1 LKRIRKNLVAAR
13 QPFFASLS
21 AQDRRA
27 EMTDKGRGQAFD
39 FGGLGRTARLSPV
52 LLGILGVL
60 FTIIAAPPL

>member
-1 LKRIRKNLVAAR
+1 
-13 QPFFASLS
+13 
-21 AQDRRA
+21 
-27 EMTDKGRGQAFD
+27 MTDKGRGQA